1 MPKIT
6 FVSPDDGRTTV
17 EAAGGDSV
25 MQTALANGIEGIV
38 AECGGAMMCATCHVY
53 VDEDWK
59 LAVGDASDDERAM
72 LDFAAS
78 EVRPSSRLSCQIA
91 INEELDGLTV
101 HLPEAQI

>member
-6 FVSPDDGRTTV
+6 YVSPDGGRTTV
-17 EAAGGDSV
+17 EASRSDSV
-25 MQTALANGIEGIV
+25 MQAALANGVEGIV

-53 VDEDWK
+53 VDDDWK
-59 LAVGDASDDERAM
+59 AKAGTASEGELAM

-91 INEELDGLTV
+91 ITEELDGLVV

>member
-6 FVSPDDGRTTV
+6 FVSPDGSRTTV
-17 EAAGGDSV
+17 EASDGDSV
-25 MQTALANGIEGIV
+25 MQAALANGVEGIV

-53 VDEDWK
+53 VDDDWISK
-59 LAVGDASDDERAM
+59 AGTAPDGELAM

-78 EVRPSSRLSCQIA
+78 EVKPASRLSCQIA
-91 INEELDGLTV
+91 ITEDLDGLVV

>member
-6 FVSPDDGRTTV
+6 FVSPEGGRSTV
-17 EAAGGDSV
+17 EASDGDSV
-25 MQTALANGIEGIV
+25 MQTALANGVEGIV

-59 LAVGDASDDERAM
+59 AKAGTASDEERAM

-78 EVRPSSRLSCQIA
+78 EVRPASRLSCQIA
-91 INEELDGLTV
+91 ITDDLDGLVV
-101 HLPEAQI
+101 HLPDAQI

>member
-25 MQTALANGIEGIV
+25 MQTALANGVEGIV
-38 AECGGAMMCATCHVY
+38 AECGGAMMCATCHCY
-53 VDEDWK
+53 VDEDW
-59 LAVGDASDDERAM
+59 LSRTGTASDEERAM

-91 INEELDGLTV
+91 ITDELDGLVV
-101 HLPEAQI
+101 HLPDAQI

>member
-6 FVSPDDGRTTV
+6 FVSPDGGRATV
-17 EAAGGDSV
+17 EAGDGDSV
-25 MQTALANGIEGIV
+25 MQVALASGIEGIV
-38 AECGGAMMCATCHVY
+38 AECGGSMMCATCHVY

-78 EVRPSSRLSCQIA
+78 EVRPVSRLSCQIA
-91 INEELDGLTV
+91 VTDDLDGLVV
-101 HLPEAQI
+101 HLPDAQI

>member
-6 FVSPDDGRTTV
+6 FISADGGQTTV
-17 EAAGGDSV
+17 EAGDGDSV
-25 MQTALANGIEGIV
+25 MQAALASGIEGIV
-38 AECGGAMMCATCHVY
+38 AECGGSMMCATCHVY

-78 EVRPSSRLSCQIA
+78 EVRPVSRLSCQIA
-91 INEELDGLTV
+91 VTDDLDGLVV
-101 HLPEAQI
+101 HLPDAQI